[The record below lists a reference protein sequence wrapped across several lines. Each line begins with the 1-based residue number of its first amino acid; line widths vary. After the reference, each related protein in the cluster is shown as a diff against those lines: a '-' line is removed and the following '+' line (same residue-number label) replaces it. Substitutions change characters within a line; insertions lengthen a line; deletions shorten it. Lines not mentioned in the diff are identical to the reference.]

1 MQHEHDHDQT
11 DLDILLSD
19 AGDFIETRTTL
30 WKYKGIESLADVSG
44 ELVAGLAM
52 IVFVSFVIIIFSIGF
67 ALLIGDWLGK
77 SYYGFFIMG
86 GFYAVVALI
95 LFAGRRRWLK
105 DPFSNMLIRKILK

>member
-1 MQHEHDHDQT
+1 MQDQQT
-11 DLDILLSD
+11 DIDILLSD

-44 ELVAGLAM
+44 ELVSGLAM
-52 IVFVSFVIIIFSIGF
+52 IVFVSFVVITFSTGL

-86 GFYAVVALI
+86 GFYTIIALI
-95 LFAGRRRWLK
+95 VYAGRRRWLK

>member
-1 MQHEHDHDQT
+1 MQDQPS
-11 DLDILLSD
+11 DIDILLSD

-44 ELVAGLAM
+44 ELVSGLAM
-52 IVFVSFVIIIFSIGF
+52 IVIASFVIIIFSIGF

-86 GFYAVVALI
+86 GFYTIVALI
-95 LFAGRRRWLK
+95 VYAGRRRWLK
-105 DPFSNMLIRKILK
+105 NPFSNMLIRKILK

>member
-1 MQHEHDHDQT
+1 MQEQQSDI
-11 DLDILLSD
+11 DILLSD

-44 ELVAGLAM
+44 ELVSGLAM

-67 ALLIGDWLGK
+67 ALLIGEWLGK

-86 GFYAVVALI
+86 GFYGIIALI
-95 LFAGRRRWLK
+95 IFARRERWLK

>member
-1 MQHEHDHDQT
+1 MEDQQT
-11 DLDILLSD
+11 DIDILLSD

-67 ALLIGDWLGK
+67 ALLIGDWLGR

-86 GFYAVVALI
+86 GLYGVLALI
-95 LFAGRRRWLK
+95 IYAGRRRWLK

>member
-1 MQHEHDHDQT
+1 MQDQSS
-11 DLDILLSD
+11 DIDILLSD

-44 ELVAGLAM
+44 ELVSGLAM

-67 ALLIGDWLGK
+67 AMLIGDWLGK
-77 SYYGFFIMG
+77 GYYGFFVMG
-86 GFYAVVALI
+86 GFYSIVALI
-95 LFAGRRRWLK
+95 IYANRRRWLK

>member
-1 MQHEHDHDQT
+1 MQHEHDQDLT

-77 SYYGFFIMG
+77 SYYGFFIIG
-86 GFYAVVALI
+86 GFYAVVAII
-95 LFAGRRRWLK
+95 LFVGRRRWLK

>member
-1 MQHEHDHDQT
+1 MQDQKS
-11 DLDILLSD
+11 DIDILLSD

-52 IVFVSFVIIIFSIGF
+52 IVFVSFVIIVFSIGF
-67 ALLIGDWLGK
+67 ALLIGEWLGK

-86 GFYAVVALI
+86 GFYSIIALVI
-95 LFAGRRRWLK
+95 YARRGRWLK